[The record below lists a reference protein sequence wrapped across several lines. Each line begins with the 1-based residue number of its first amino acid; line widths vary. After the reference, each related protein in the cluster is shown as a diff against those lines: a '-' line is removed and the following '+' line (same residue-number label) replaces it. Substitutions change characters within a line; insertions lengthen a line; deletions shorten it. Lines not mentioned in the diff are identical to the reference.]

1 MISLPFFG
9 RYRSATLFF
18 CALLCVFG
26 SKLAVID
33 RYGTDLPFQDQW
45 GKEADFVLAPLREGN
60 PAWLQGALLP
70 HNEHR
75 VYFTLGVDV
84 LLILI
89 SGQWD
94 ARQECVV
101 SAFLHAAIAAS
112 LALFAWRR
120 LPGAW
125 GVISAGVIVALTALP
140 LAWDNVLWAFQ
151 SQFYFLIGF
160 SLLAMDGLLR
170 ETFSARWWLGLL
182 AMLCALVSMGSGFL
196 SALALLPLFLRDL
209 VGAGRSWRT
218 WTSLIATAAAFA
230 LGWYLSFAPPWHAS
244 LRAGSVNDFATYAAH
259 CLAWPASARVIFGFL
274 LYSPLLLLAMRWLGR
289 GAPYDPAGH
298 AMRFTLAMGAWTLL
312 QIAAVSYARGNGGGF
327 PANRYGD
334 VLAVGIIA
342 NAFALGLLAPAL
354 GNKRRGW
361 LIWAAAW
368 LVVLG
373 LSAATEL
380 TEIYRHELPQHRRQ
394 TEAFE
399 SSVRAYMI
407 DGDAAALRN
416 RPIPFPDYDWFI
428 RLLDR
433 PSIRAILPPSV
444 SNPPRVSMLS
454 SAASHLVK
462 LGWVAMTIGLAGLAL
477 AAVSRLR
484 APA

>member
-1 MISLPFFG
+1 VIHPPFAG
-9 RYRSATLFF
+9 RYSSAILFI

-84 LLILI
+84 LLTLV

-101 SAFLHAAIAAS
+101 SALLHAVIAAS

-125 GVISAGVIVALTALP
+125 GIVSAGVVVALTALP

-160 SLLAMDGLLR
+160 SLLGMDGMLR

-196 SALALLPLFLRDL
+196 CSVALLPLFLRDL
-209 VGAGRSWRT
+209 AGASRAWRT
-218 WTSLIATAAAFA
+218 WSSLIATTAVLA
-230 LGWYLSFAPPWHAS
+230 LGWYLHFEPPWHAS
-244 LRAGSVNDFATYAAH
+244 LRAGNVNDFVTYAAH
-259 CLAWPASARVIFGFL
+259 CLAWPAPAHVALGVLF
-274 LYSPLLLLAMRWLGR
+274 YSPLLLLGARWLRR
-289 GAPYDPAGH
+289 GAPPGPAGH
-298 AMRFTLAMGAWTLL
+298 ALRFTLAMGGWTVL
-312 QIAAVSYARGNGGGF
+312 QLAAVSYARGNGGGF

-354 GNKRRGW
+354 GNMRRGW
-361 LIWAAAW
+361 LVWAAAW

-380 TEIYRHELPQHRRQ
+380 TKIYRDELPQHRRQ

-399 SSVRAYMI
+399 SSVRAYVT
-407 DGDAAALRN
+407 DGDVAALRAH
-416 RPIPFPDYDWFI
+416 PIPFPDYNWFI

-444 SNPPRVSMLS
+444 SNPHRVSMLS
-454 SAASHLVK
+454 GAASHLAK
-462 LGWVAMTIGLAGLAL
+462 LGWLVMTIGLGGLAL
-477 AAVSRLR
+477 AAVRSRR

>member
-1 MISLPFFG
+1 MIQLPFLR
-9 RYRSATLFF
+9 RYSSATLFV

-84 LLILI
+84 LLTQV

-120 LPGAW
+120 LPGGW
-125 GVISAGVIVALTALP
+125 GLVSAGVIVALTALP

-196 SALALLPLFLRDL
+196 CALALLPLFLRDMM
-209 VGAGRSWRT
+209 GAGRSWKT
-218 WTSLIATAAAFA
+218 WLSLIATAALLA
-230 LGWYLSFAPPWHAS
+230 LGWYLHFEPPWHAS
-244 LRAGSVNDFATYAAH
+244 LRAGNLSDFATYAAH
-259 CLAWPASARVIFGFL
+259 CLAWPAPAHVMFGLVFYSPFL
-274 LYSPLLLLAMRWLGR
+274 LLGACWLR
-289 GAPYDPAGH
+289 HGAPPGPAGH
-298 AMRFTLAMGAWTLL
+298 ALRFTVAMGAWTLL
-312 QIAAVSYARGNGGGF
+312 QIAAVSYARGNGGGV

-334 VLAVGIIA
+334 VLAIGIIA
-342 NAFALGLLAPAL
+342 NTFALALLAPAL

-361 LIWAAAW
+361 LVWAAAW

-373 LSAATEL
+373 LSVATEL
-380 TEIYRHELPQHRRQ
+380 TKIYRDELPQHRRQ

-399 SSVRAYMI
+399 SSVRAYI
-407 DGDAAALRN
+407 LDGDAAVLRN
-416 RPIPFPDYDWFI
+416 RPIPFPNYDWFI

-444 SNPPRVSMLS
+444 SNPSHVSMLS
-454 SAASHLVK
+454 SMASHLTK
-462 LGWVAMTIGLAGLAL
+462 LGWVVMIIGVIGLAL
-477 AAVSRLR
+477 AAVRR

>member
-1 MISLPFFG
+1 VIHLPFFR
-9 RYRSATLFF
+9 RYPNATLFL

-75 VYFTLGVDV
+75 IYFTLGVDV
-84 LLILI
+84 LLTLI

-94 ARQECVV
+94 ARQECVA
-101 SAFLHAAIAAS
+101 SALPHAAIAAS

-125 GVISAGVIVALTALP
+125 GVVSAGVIVALTALP

-160 SLLAMDGLLR
+160 SLLGMDGLLR

-196 SALALLPLFLRDL
+196 CALALLPLFLRDL
-209 VGAGRSWRT
+209 VGAGRTWRI
-218 WTSLIATAAAFA
+218 WLSLSAATAVLA
-230 LGWYLSFAPPWHAS
+230 LGWYLHFEPPWHAS
-244 LRAGSVNDFATYAAH
+244 LRAGSVNDFVTYAAH
-259 CLAWPASARVIFGFL
+259 CLAWPAPAHAL
-274 LYSPLLLLAMRWLGR
+274 LGVLFYSPLLFLGARWLRR
-289 GAPYDPAGH
+289 GAPPGPAGH
-298 AMRFTLAMGAWTLL
+298 ALRFTLAAGSWTLL
-312 QIAAVSYARGNGGGF
+312 QIAAVSYARGDGGGF

-361 LIWAAAW
+361 LVWAAAW

-373 LSAATEL
+373 LSASTEL
-380 TEIYRHELPQHRRQ
+380 TKIYRDELPQHRRQ
-394 TEAFE
+394 TEALE
-399 SSVRAYMI
+399 ASVRAYVA
-407 DGDAAALRN
+407 DADATALRN

-444 SNPPRVSMLS
+444 SSPPRVSMLS
-454 SAASHLVK
+454 SAALHLSK
-462 LGWVAMTIGLAGLAL
+462 LSWIFLTIGFAGLTL
-477 AAVSRLR
+477 AAVGRKR
-484 APA
+484 ASA

>member
-1 MISLPFFG
+1 MQLLFLG
-9 RYRSATLFF
+9 RSSSAAIFL

-45 GKEADFVLAPLREGN
+45 GKEADFILAPLREGN

-84 LLILI
+84 LLTLI

-101 SAFLHAAIAAS
+101 SALLHAAIAAA

-120 LPGAW
+120 LPRAW
-125 GVISAGVIVALTALP
+125 GLVSAGVIVALSALP

-160 SLLAMDGLLR
+160 SLLGMDGLLR

-196 SALALLPLFLRDL
+196 CALALLPLFVRDL
-209 VGAGRSWRT
+209 VSGRTWRT
-218 WTSLIATAAAFA
+218 WLSLMATTVVLA

-244 LRAGSVNDFATYAAH
+244 LRAGNANDFVAYAAH
-259 CLAWPASARVIFGFL
+259 CLAWPASAHVLFGL
-274 LYSPLLLLAMRWLGR
+274 LFYSPLLLFGVRWLRR
-289 GAPYDPAGH
+289 GASPGTAGY
-298 AMRFTLAMGAWTLL
+298 AQRFTLAMGIWTLL

-334 VLAVGIIA
+334 VLAIGIIA
-342 NAFALGLLAPAL
+342 NAFALGLLAPASE
-354 GNKRRGW
+354 KKPRGW
-361 LIWAAAW
+361 LVWAAAW

-380 TEIYRHELPQHRRQ
+380 PKIYRDELPQHRQQ

-399 SSVRAYMI
+399 SSVHAYLI
-407 DGDAAALRN
+407 DGDATALRN

-444 SNPPRVSMLS
+444 SNPHRVSILS
-454 SAASHLVK
+454 SSASHLAK
-462 LGWVAMTIGLAGLAL
+462 LGWVAITIGLVGLAL
-477 AAVSRLR
+477 FAVRHRR

>member
-1 MISLPFFG
+1 MIHLPFFG
-9 RYRSATLFF
+9 RYPSAALFF
-18 CALLCVFG
+18 CTLLCVFG

-75 VYFTLGVDV
+75 IYFTLGVDV
-84 LLILI
+84 LLTLI

-101 SAFLHAAIAAS
+101 SALLHAAIAVS

-125 GVISAGVIVALTALP
+125 GAVSAGVIVALTALP

-160 SLLAMDGLLR
+160 SLLGMDGLLR
-170 ETFSARWWLGLL
+170 QTFSVRWWLGLL
-182 AMLCALVSMGSGFL
+182 AMSCALVSMGSGFL
-196 SALALLPLFLRDL
+196 GALALVPLFLRDL
-209 VGAGRSWRT
+209 VGAGRTWRT
-218 WTSLIATAAAFA
+218 RLSLLATTAVLA
-230 LGWYLSFAPPWHAS
+230 LGWCLSFAPPWHAS
-244 LRAGSVNDFATYAAH
+244 LRAGDVNDFAAYAAH
-259 CLAWPASARVIFGFL
+259 CLAWPAPTHVILGVLF
-274 LYSPLLLLAMRWLGR
+274 YSPLLLLAVHWLRR
-289 GAPYDPAGH
+289 GAPPGPAGH
-298 AMRFTLAMGAWTLL
+298 ALRFTLAMGAWTLL
-312 QIAAVSYARGNGGGF
+312 QIAAVSYARGNNGGF

-334 VLAVGIIA
+334 ILAVGIIA

-354 GNKRRGW
+354 GNMRRGW
-361 LIWAAAW
+361 LVWAAAW
-368 LVVLG
+368 LVGLG

-380 TEIYRHELPQHRRQ
+380 TEIYREELPQHRRL

-399 SSVRAYMI
+399 SSVRAYI
-407 DGDAAALRN
+407 LDGDAAALRN

-444 SNPPRVSMLS
+444 TNPPRVSMLS
-454 SAASHLVK
+454 SAASHLAK
-462 LGWVAMTIGLAGLAL
+462 LGWFVLSIGLVCLAL
-477 AAVSRLR
+477 VAIRRRR

>member
-1 MISLPFFG
+1 MIHLPFFG
-9 RYRSATLFF
+9 RYPNVTLFI

-45 GKEADFVLAPLREGN
+45 GKEAGFVLAPLREGN
-60 PAWLQGALLP
+60 PAWLEAALLP

-84 LLILI
+84 LLTVI

-94 ARQECVV
+94 ARQECIV

-125 GVISAGVIVALTALP
+125 GLISAGVIVALTALP

-160 SLLAMDGLLR
+160 SLLGMDGLLR

-196 SALALLPLFLRDL
+196 GALALLPLFLHDL
-209 VGAGRSWRT
+209 LGRIRT
-218 WTSLIATAAAFA
+218 WRRASSLIAIAAVLA

-244 LRAGSVNDFATYAAH
+244 LRAGNVKDFVTYAAH
-259 CLAWPASARVIFGFL
+259 CLAWPSPRNVLFAAV
-274 LYSPLLLLAMRWLGR
+274 LYSPLLLLGVRWLRR
-289 GAPYDPAGH
+289 GAPPGPAGH
-298 AMRFTLAMGAWTLL
+298 SLRFTLAMGAWTLL

-334 VLAVGIIA
+334 ILAVGIIA
-342 NAFALGLLAPAL
+342 NAFALGLLTPAL
-354 GNKRRGW
+354 GNRRRGW
-361 LIWAAAW
+361 LMWATAW

-373 LSAATEL
+373 LSVATEL
-380 TEIYRHELPQHRRQ
+380 TKIYRDELPQHRRQ

-399 SSVRAYMI
+399 SSVRAYVI
-407 DGDAAALRN
+407 DGDATALRN

-454 SAASHLVK
+454 SAASHLAK
-462 LGWVAMTIGLAGLAL
+462 LGWIVITIGLVGLAL
-477 AAVSRLR
+477 AAVRNRR